1 MKKVQLKMRQ
11 LETTK
16 VKDLQR
22 KVHEQEQTIEE
33 LNNRIRAITS
43 DYQTG
48 MGRTPMQQS
57 TKFKGSQFNPLSA

>member
-1 MKKVQLKMRQ
+1 MRQ

-33 LNNRIRAITS
+33 LNNRIRAYTS
-43 DYQTG
+43 EY
-48 MGRTPMQQS
+48 
-57 TKFKGSQFNPLSA
+57 